1 MSIDKGYLVNMFGGD
16 LADFLENEFKA
27 PSEYDFLNKYIKNL
41 KKQISLSID
50 LEKVSSDEMS
60 IEDFEKTLKS
70 DIELSINYKGI
81 YVSGQI
87 DERYFY
93 EMLSFFNCNV
103 NPKVDTINNSLLF
116 ENVHYRIF
124 VNNIASDKKNLAIL
138 FKHEDKSDIESV
150 IKIYFLNSEIKDLND
165 DDILKLSYDTS
176 ELPYQSAY
184 YDYNTVSNLLDI
196 QDSLFNSY
204 THNPV
209 DYLLTL
215 GLIYKFKNLGWD
227 KDYINFIASNNR
239 AFNISNSKV
248 NVSLSRIFIEYL
260 SENKYIDGDDYS
272 LTEMGRTALSLLNY
286 IVPME
291 SFNYSNFFISISNII
306 SSQTILKDN
315 MLSISTGNGS
325 LFGIRD
331 EFFVDEKALMGMAT
345 GMFNNDTNYSLG
357 IANSVS
363 NLKKAKAVGYTSN
376 ISFTNTLDF
385 EICQELFNTFNNDMY
400 NVIGGLVAIKT
411 YNSNDTYFVNS
422 LIYRLLSRNGKITPY
437 ISEGNNKFIIFKNNS
452 GNIIGIV
459 KTKDFSCHKDYIGT
473 QDISLLINK
482 INKTYPVKINH
493 GVNFVDETP
502 TILGEGYVEKV
513 EISIEDFN
521 KMILVPF
528 KELRSTLN
536 LLNKDNYFSELNE
549 TEVLNKIIDQRKS
562 DYHTFVEGVKD
573 DMRKKLKAIEI
584 IYNYFVSVGN
594 EDKKSYYADLI
605 QDYNNK
611 IDNFRI

>member
-1 MSIDKGYLVNMFGGD
+1 MSMDKSYLTNLFGEN
-16 LADFLENEFKA
+16 LADFLENEFKD
-27 PSEYDFLNKYIKNL
+27 PSEYDFLNKYIKNF

-50 LEKVSSDEMS
+50 LDKVSNDEMS

-70 DIELSINYKGI
+70 DIELTVKYKGV

-87 DERYFY
+87 EERYFY
-93 EMLSFFNCNV
+93 EMISFFNCNV
-103 NPKVDTINNSLLF
+103 NPKLDTINNSLLF
-116 ENVHYRIF
+116 ENSHYRIF
-124 VNNIASDKKNLAIL
+124 VNNIASDRKNVAIL
-138 FKHEDKSDIESV
+138 FKHEDKSDIESI
-150 IKIYFLNSEIKDLND
+150 IKIYFSNSEIKDLDDND
-165 DDILKLSYDTS
+165 VLKLSYDTS
-176 ELPYQSAY
+176 ELEYQTSY
-184 YDYNTVSNLLDI
+184 YDYNTGSNLIDI
-196 QDSLFNSY
+196 QDALHNSY
-204 THNPV
+204 SHNPI

-227 KDYINFIASNNR
+227 KNYINFIASNNR
-239 AFNISNSKV
+239 AFNVLNSKV
-248 NVSLSRIFIEYL
+248 NISLSRIYIEYL
-260 SENKYIDGDDYS
+260 SENKYIDGEDYS

-291 SFNYSNFFISISNII
+291 SFNYSNFFVSISNMI
-306 SSQTILKDN
+306 SSQTILKEN
-315 MLSISTGNGS
+315 MLSISTGNSS

-331 EFFVDEKALMGMAT
+331 EFFVDETALMGMAT
-345 GMFNNDTNYSLG
+345 GMFSNDANYSLS

-411 YNSNDTYFVNS
+411 YNSIDTYFVNS

-437 ISEGNNKFIIFKNNS
+437 ISESNKSFVIFKNAS

-482 INKTYPVKINH
+482 IIKTYSVKLNH
-493 GVNFVDETP
+493 GINYVDETP
-502 TILGEGYVEKV
+502 TVLGEGYVEKA

-562 DYHTFVEGVKD
+562 DYHSFVEGVKD
-573 DMRKKLKAIEI
+573 DMRKKLKAVEI
-584 IYNYFVSVGN
+584 IYSYFVSVGN

-605 QDYNNK
+605 QNYNNK

>member
-1 MSIDKGYLVNMFGGD
+1 MSMDKSYLKNLFGEN
-16 LADFLENEFKA
+16 LADFLENEFKD
-27 PSEYDFLNKYIKNL
+27 PSEYDFLNKYIKNF

-50 LEKVSSDEMS
+50 LDKVSNDEMS

-70 DIELSINYKGI
+70 DIELTVKYKGV

-87 DERYFY
+87 EERYFY
-93 EMLSFFNCNV
+93 EMISFFNCNV
-103 NPKVDTINNSLLF
+103 NPKLDTINNSLLF
-116 ENVHYRIF
+116 ENSHYRIF
-124 VNNIASDKKNLAIL
+124 VNNIASDRKNVAIL
-138 FKHEDKSDIESV
+138 FKHEDKSDIESI
-150 IKIYFLNSEIKDLND
+150 IKIYFSNSEIKDLD
-165 DDILKLSYDTS
+165 DDEVLKLSYDTS
-176 ELPYQSAY
+176 ELEYQTSY
-184 YDYNTVSNLLDI
+184 YDYNTGSNLIDI
-196 QDSLFNSY
+196 QDALHNSY
-204 THNPV
+204 AHNPI

-227 KDYINFIASNNR
+227 KNYINFIASNNR
-239 AFNISNSKV
+239 AFNILNSKV
-248 NVSLSRIFIEYL
+248 NISLSRIYIEYL
-260 SENKYIDGDDYS
+260 SENKYIDDEDYS

-291 SFNYSNFFISISNII
+291 SFNYSNFFVSISNMI
-306 SSQTILKDN
+306 SSQTILKEN
-315 MLSISTGNGS
+315 MLSISTGNSS

-331 EFFVDEKALMGMAT
+331 EFFVDETALMGMAT
-345 GMFNNDTNYSLG
+345 GMFSNDANYSLS

-411 YNSNDTYFVNS
+411 YNSIDTYFVNS

-437 ISEGNNKFIIFKNNS
+437 ISESNKSFVIFKNAS

-482 INKTYPVKINH
+482 ISKTYSVKLNH
-493 GVNFVDETP
+493 GINYVDETP
-502 TILGEGYVEKV
+502 TVLGEGYVEKA

-562 DYHTFVEGVKD
+562 DYHSFVEGVKD
-573 DMRKKLKAIEI
+573 DMRKKLKAVEI

-605 QDYNNK
+605 QNYNNK

>member
-1 MSIDKGYLVNMFGGD
+1 M
-16 LADFLENEFKA
+16 
-27 PSEYDFLNKYIKNL
+27 
-41 KKQISLSID
+41 
-50 LEKVSSDEMS
+50 
-60 IEDFEKTLKS
+60 
-70 DIELSINYKGI
+70 
-81 YVSGQI
+81 
-87 DERYFY
+87 
-93 EMLSFFNCNV
+93 
-103 NPKVDTINNSLLF
+103 
-116 ENVHYRIF
+116 
-124 VNNIASDKKNLAIL
+124 
-138 FKHEDKSDIESV
+138 
-150 IKIYFLNSEIKDLND
+150 
-165 DDILKLSYDTS
+165 
-176 ELPYQSAY
+176 
-184 YDYNTVSNLLDI
+184 
-196 QDSLFNSY
+196 
-204 THNPV
+204 
-209 DYLLTL
+209 
-215 GLIYKFKNLGWD
+215 
-227 KDYINFIASNNR
+227 
-239 AFNISNSKV
+239 
-248 NVSLSRIFIEYL
+248 
-260 SENKYIDGDDYS
+260 
-272 LTEMGRTALSLLNY
+272 
-286 IVPME
+286 
-291 SFNYSNFFISISNII
+291 I
-306 SSQTILKDN
+306 SSQTILKEN
-315 MLSISTGNGS
+315 MLSISTGNSS

-331 EFFVDEKALMGMAT
+331 EFFVDETALMGMAT
-345 GMFNNDTNYSLG
+345 GMFSNDANYSLS

-411 YNSNDTYFVNS
+411 YNSIDTYFVNS

-437 ISEGNNKFIIFKNNS
+437 ISESNKSFVIFKNAS

-482 INKTYPVKINH
+482 ISKTYSVKLNH
-493 GVNFVDETP
+493 GINYVDETP
-502 TILGEGYVEKV
+502 TVLGEGYVEKA

-562 DYHTFVEGVKD
+562 DYHSFVEGVKD
-573 DMRKKLKAIEI
+573 DMRKKLKAVEI

-605 QDYNNK
+605 QNYNNK

>member
-1 MSIDKGYLVNMFGGD
+1 MSMDKSYLTNLFGEN
-16 LADFLENEFKA
+16 LADFLENEFKD
-27 PSEYDFLNKYIKNL
+27 PSEYDFLNKYIKNF

-50 LEKVSSDEMS
+50 LDKVSNDEMS

-70 DIELSINYKGI
+70 DIELTVKYKGV

-87 DERYFY
+87 EERYFY
-93 EMLSFFNCNV
+93 EMISFFNCNV
-103 NPKVDTINNSLLF
+103 NPKLDTINNSLLF
-116 ENVHYRIF
+116 ENSHYRIF
-124 VNNIASDKKNLAIL
+124 VNNIASDRKNVAIL
-138 FKHEDKSDIESV
+138 FKHEDKSDIESI
-150 IKIYFLNSEIKDLND
+150 IKIYFSSEIKDLD
-165 DDILKLSYDTS
+165 DNEVLKLSYDTS
-176 ELPYQSAY
+176 ELEYQTSY
-184 YDYNTVSNLLDI
+184 YDYNTGSNLIDI
-196 QDSLFNSY
+196 QDALHNSY
-204 THNPV
+204 SHNPI

-227 KDYINFIASNNR
+227 KNYINFIASNNR
-239 AFNISNSKV
+239 AFNVLNSKV
-248 NVSLSRIFIEYL
+248 NISLSRIYIEYL
-260 SENKYIDGDDYS
+260 SENKYIDGEDYS

-291 SFNYSNFFISISNII
+291 SFNYSNFFVSISNMI
-306 SSQTILKDN
+306 SSQTILKEN
-315 MLSISTGNGS
+315 MLSISTGNSS

-331 EFFVDEKALMGMAT
+331 EFFVDETALMGMAT
-345 GMFNNDTNYSLG
+345 GMFSNDANYSLS

-411 YNSNDTYFVNS
+411 YNSIDTYFVNS

-437 ISEGNNKFIIFKNNS
+437 ISESNKSFVIFKNAS

-482 INKTYPVKINH
+482 IIKTYSVKLNH
-493 GVNFVDETP
+493 GINYVDETP
-502 TILGEGYVEKV
+502 TVLGEGYVEKA

-562 DYHTFVEGVKD
+562 DYHSFVEGVKD
-573 DMRKKLKAIEI
+573 DMSKKLKAVEI
-584 IYNYFVSVGN
+584 IYSYFVSVGN

-605 QDYNNK
+605 QNYNNK

>member
-1 MSIDKGYLVNMFGGD
+1 MDKSYLTNLFGEN
-16 LADFLENEFKA
+16 LADFLENEFKD
-27 PSEYDFLNKYIKNL
+27 PSEYDFLNKYIKNF

-50 LEKVSSDEMS
+50 LDKVSNDEMS

-70 DIELSINYKGI
+70 DIELTVKYKGV

-87 DERYFY
+87 EERYFY
-93 EMLSFFNCNV
+93 EMISFFNCNV
-103 NPKVDTINNSLLF
+103 NPKLDTINNSLLF
-116 ENVHYRIF
+116 ENSHYRIF
-124 VNNIASDKKNLAIL
+124 VNNIASDRKNVAIL
-138 FKHEDKSDIESV
+138 FKHEDKSDIESI
-150 IKIYFLNSEIKDLND
+150 IKIYFSSEIKDLD
-165 DDILKLSYDTS
+165 DNEVLKLSYDTS
-176 ELPYQSAY
+176 ELEYQTSY
-184 YDYNTVSNLLDI
+184 YDYNTGSNLIDI
-196 QDSLFNSY
+196 QDALHNSY
-204 THNPV
+204 SHNPI

-227 KDYINFIASNNR
+227 KNYINFIASNNR
-239 AFNISNSKV
+239 AFNVLNSKV
-248 NVSLSRIFIEYL
+248 NISLSRIYIEYL
-260 SENKYIDGDDYS
+260 SENKYIDGEDYS

-291 SFNYSNFFISISNII
+291 SFNYSNFFVSISNMI
-306 SSQTILKDN
+306 SSQTILKEN
-315 MLSISTGNGS
+315 MLSISTGNSS

-331 EFFVDEKALMGMAT
+331 EFFVDETALMGMAT
-345 GMFNNDTNYSLG
+345 GMFSNDANYSLS

-411 YNSNDTYFVNS
+411 YNSIDTYFVNS

-437 ISEGNNKFIIFKNNS
+437 ISESNKSFVIFKNAS

-482 INKTYPVKINH
+482 IIKTYSVKLNH
-493 GVNFVDETP
+493 GINYVDETP
-502 TILGEGYVEKV
+502 TVLGEGYVEKA

-562 DYHTFVEGVKD
+562 DYHSFVEGVKD
-573 DMRKKLKAIEI
+573 DMSKKLKAVEI
-584 IYNYFVSVGN
+584 IYSYFVSVGN

-605 QDYNNK
+605 QNYNNK

>member
-1 MSIDKGYLVNMFGGD
+1 MDKSYLKNLFGEN
-16 LADFLENEFKA
+16 LADFLENEFKD
-27 PSEYDFLNKYIKNL
+27 PSEYDFLNKYIKNF

-50 LEKVSSDEMS
+50 LDKVSNDEMS

-70 DIELSINYKGI
+70 DIELTVKYKGV

-87 DERYFY
+87 EERYFY
-93 EMLSFFNCNV
+93 EMISFFNCNV
-103 NPKVDTINNSLLF
+103 NPKLDTINNSLLF
-116 ENVHYRIF
+116 ENSHYRIF
-124 VNNIASDKKNLAIL
+124 VNNIASDRKNVAIL
-138 FKHEDKSDIESV
+138 FKHEDKSDIESI
-150 IKIYFLNSEIKDLND
+150 IKIYFSNSEIKDLD
-165 DDILKLSYDTS
+165 DDEVLKLSYDTS
-176 ELPYQSAY
+176 ELEYQTSY
-184 YDYNTVSNLLDI
+184 YDYNTGSNLIDI
-196 QDSLFNSY
+196 QDALHNSY
-204 THNPV
+204 AHNPI

-227 KDYINFIASNNR
+227 KNYINFIASNNR
-239 AFNISNSKV
+239 AFNILNSKV
-248 NVSLSRIFIEYL
+248 NISLSRIYIEYL
-260 SENKYIDGDDYS
+260 SENKYIDGEDYS

-291 SFNYSNFFISISNII
+291 SFNYSNFFVSISNMI
-306 SSQTILKDN
+306 SSQTILKEN
-315 MLSISTGNGS
+315 MLSISTGNSS

-331 EFFVDEKALMGMAT
+331 EFFVDETALMGMAT
-345 GMFNNDTNYSLG
+345 GMFSNDANYSLS

-411 YNSNDTYFVNS
+411 YNSIDTYFVNS

-437 ISEGNNKFIIFKNNS
+437 ISESNKSFVIFKNAS

-482 INKTYPVKINH
+482 ISKTYSVKLNH
-493 GVNFVDETP
+493 GINYVDETP
-502 TILGEGYVEKV
+502 TVLGEGYVEKA

-562 DYHTFVEGVKD
+562 DYHSFVGGVKD
-573 DMRKKLKAIEI
+573 DMRKKLKAVEI

-605 QDYNNK
+605 QNYNNK

>member
-1 MSIDKGYLVNMFGGD
+1 MSMDKSYLKNLFGEN
-16 LADFLENEFKA
+16 LADFLENEFKD
-27 PSEYDFLNKYIKNL
+27 PSEYDFLNKYIKNF

-50 LEKVSSDEMS
+50 LDKVSNDEMS

-70 DIELSINYKGI
+70 DIELTVKYKGV

-87 DERYFY
+87 EERYFY
-93 EMLSFFNCNV
+93 EMISFFNCNV
-103 NPKVDTINNSLLF
+103 NPKLDTINNSLLF
-116 ENVHYRIF
+116 ENSHYRIF
-124 VNNIASDKKNLAIL
+124 VNNIASDRKNVAIL
-138 FKHEDKSDIESV
+138 FKHEDKSDIESI
-150 IKIYFLNSEIKDLND
+150 IKIYFSNSEIKDLD
-165 DDILKLSYDTS
+165 DDEVLKLSYDTS
-176 ELPYQSAY
+176 ELEYQTSY
-184 YDYNTVSNLLDI
+184 YDYNTGSNLIDI
-196 QDSLFNSY
+196 QDALHNSY
-204 THNPV
+204 AHNPI

-227 KDYINFIASNNR
+227 KNYINFIASNNR
-239 AFNISNSKV
+239 AFNILNSKV
-248 NVSLSRIFIEYL
+248 NISLSRIYIEYL
-260 SENKYIDGDDYS
+260 SENKYIDGEDYS

-291 SFNYSNFFISISNII
+291 SFNYSNFFVSISNMI
-306 SSQTILKDN
+306 SSQTILKEN
-315 MLSISTGNGS
+315 MLSISTGNSS

-331 EFFVDEKALMGMAT
+331 EFFVDETALMGMAT
-345 GMFNNDTNYSLG
+345 GMFSNDANYSLS

-411 YNSNDTYFVNS
+411 YNSIDTYFVNS

-437 ISEGNNKFIIFKNNS
+437 ISESNKSFVIFKNAS

-482 INKTYPVKINH
+482 ISKTYSVKLNH
-493 GVNFVDETP
+493 GINYVDETP
-502 TILGEGYVEKV
+502 TVLGEGYVEKA

-562 DYHTFVEGVKD
+562 DYHSFVEGVKD
-573 DMRKKLKAIEI
+573 DMRKKLKAVEI

-605 QDYNNK
+605 QNYNNK

>member
-1 MSIDKGYLVNMFGGD
+1 MSMDKSYLKNLFGEN
-16 LADFLENEFKA
+16 LADFLENEFKD
-27 PSEYDFLNKYIKNL
+27 PSEYDFLNKYIKNF

-50 LEKVSSDEMS
+50 LDKVSNDEMS

-70 DIELSINYKGI
+70 DIELTVKYKGV

-87 DERYFY
+87 EERYFY
-93 EMLSFFNCNV
+93 EMISFFNCNV
-103 NPKVDTINNSLLF
+103 NPKLDTINNSLLF
-116 ENVHYRIF
+116 ENSHYRIF
-124 VNNIASDKKNLAIL
+124 VNNIASDRKNVAIL
-138 FKHEDKSDIESV
+138 FKHEDKSDIESI
-150 IKIYFLNSEIKDLND
+150 IKIYFSNSEIKDLD
-165 DDILKLSYDTS
+165 DDEVLKLSYDTS
-176 ELPYQSAY
+176 ELEYQTSY
-184 YDYNTVSNLLDI
+184 YDYNTGSNLIDI
-196 QDSLFNSY
+196 QDALHNSY
-204 THNPV
+204 AHNPI

-227 KDYINFIASNNR
+227 KNYINFIASNNR
-239 AFNISNSKV
+239 AFNILNSKV
-248 NVSLSRIFIEYL
+248 NISLSRIYIEYL
-260 SENKYIDGDDYS
+260 SENKYIDGEDYS

-291 SFNYSNFFISISNII
+291 SFNYSNFFVSISNMI
-306 SSQTILKDN
+306 SSQTILKEN
-315 MLSISTGNGS
+315 MLSISTGNSS

-331 EFFVDEKALMGMAT
+331 EFFVDETALMGMAT
-345 GMFNNDTNYSLG
+345 GMFSNDANYSLS

-411 YNSNDTYFVNS
+411 YNSIDTYFVNS

-437 ISEGNNKFIIFKNNS
+437 ISESNKSFVIFKNAS

-482 INKTYPVKINH
+482 ISKTYSVKLNH
-493 GVNFVDETP
+493 GINYVDETP
-502 TILGEGYVEKV
+502 TVLGEGYVEKA

-562 DYHTFVEGVKD
+562 DYHSFVGGVKD
-573 DMRKKLKAIEI
+573 DMRKKLKAVEI

-605 QDYNNK
+605 QNYNNK

>member
-1 MSIDKGYLVNMFGGD
+1 MSMDKSYLTNLFGED
-16 LADFLENEFKA
+16 LADFLENEFKE
-27 PSEYDFLNKYIKNL
+27 PTEYDFLNKYIKNL

-50 LEKVSSDEMS
+50 LDKVSNDEMS
-60 IEDFEKTLKS
+60 IDDFEKTLKS
-70 DIELSINYKGI
+70 DIELSVKYKGV

-87 DERYFY
+87 EEKYFY
-93 EMLSFFNCNV
+93 EMISFFNCNV
-103 NPKVDTINNSLLF
+103 NPKSDTINNSLLF
-116 ENVHYRIF
+116 ENSHYRIF
-124 VNNIASDKKNLAIL
+124 VNNIASDRKNVAIL
-138 FKHEDKSDIESV
+138 FKHEDKSDIESI
-150 IKIYFLNSEIKDLND
+150 IKIYFNNSEIKDLD
-165 DDILKLSYDTS
+165 DDEVLKLSYDTS
-176 ELPYQSAY
+176 ELQYQTSY
-184 YDYNTVSNLLDI
+184 YDYNTGSNLIDI
-196 QDSLFNSY
+196 QDALHNSY
-204 THNPV
+204 SHNPI

-227 KDYINFIASNNR
+227 KNYINFIASNNR
-239 AFNISNSKV
+239 AFNLLNSKV
-248 NVSLSRIFIEYL
+248 NISLSRVYVDYL
-260 SENKYIDGDDYS
+260 SENKYIDSEDYS

-291 SFNYSNFFISISNII
+291 SFNYSNFFVSISNMI
-306 SSQTILKDN
+306 SSQTILKEN
-315 MLSISTGNGS
+315 MLSVSMGNSS

-345 GMFNNDTNYSLG
+345 GMFSNDANYSLS
-357 IANSVS
+357 IANSLS
-363 NLKKAKAVGYTSN
+363 NLKKAKAIGYTSN

-411 YNSNDTYFVNS
+411 YSSTDTYFVNS

-437 ISEGNNKFIIFKNNS
+437 ISESNNSFVIFKNAS

-482 INKTYPVKINH
+482 ISKTYSVKLNH
-493 GVNFVDETP
+493 GINYVDETP
-502 TILGEGYVEKV
+502 TILGEGYIEKA

-562 DYHTFVEGVKD
+562 DYHSFVEGVKD
-573 DMRKKLKAIEI
+573 DMRKKLKAVEI

-605 QDYNNK
+605 QNYNNK

>member
-1 MSIDKGYLVNMFGGD
+1 MDKSYLKNLFGEN
-16 LADFLENEFKA
+16 LADFLENEFKD
-27 PSEYDFLNKYIKNL
+27 PSEYDFLNKYIKNF

-50 LEKVSSDEMS
+50 LDKVSNDEMS

-70 DIELSINYKGI
+70 DIELTVKYKGV

-87 DERYFY
+87 EERYFY
-93 EMLSFFNCNV
+93 EMISFFNCNV
-103 NPKVDTINNSLLF
+103 NPKLDTINNSLLF
-116 ENVHYRIF
+116 ENSHYRIF
-124 VNNIASDKKNLAIL
+124 VNNIASDRKNVAIL
-138 FKHEDKSDIESV
+138 FKHEDKSDIESI
-150 IKIYFLNSEIKDLND
+150 IKIYFSNSEIKDLD
-165 DDILKLSYDTS
+165 DDEVLKLSYDTS
-176 ELPYQSAY
+176 ELEYQTSY
-184 YDYNTVSNLLDI
+184 YDYNTGSNLIDI
-196 QDSLFNSY
+196 QDALHNSY
-204 THNPV
+204 AHNPI

-227 KDYINFIASNNR
+227 KNYINFIASNNR
-239 AFNISNSKV
+239 AFNILNSKV
-248 NVSLSRIFIEYL
+248 NISLSRIYIEYL
-260 SENKYIDGDDYS
+260 SENKYIDDEDYS

-291 SFNYSNFFISISNII
+291 SFNYSNFFVSISNMI
-306 SSQTILKDN
+306 SSQTILKEN
-315 MLSISTGNGS
+315 MLSISTGNSS

-331 EFFVDEKALMGMAT
+331 EFFVDETALMGMAT
-345 GMFNNDTNYSLG
+345 GMFSNDANYSLS

-411 YNSNDTYFVNS
+411 YNSIDTYFVNS

-437 ISEGNNKFIIFKNNS
+437 ISESNKSFVIFKNAS

-482 INKTYPVKINH
+482 ISKTYSVKLNH
-493 GVNFVDETP
+493 GINYVDETP
-502 TILGEGYVEKV
+502 TVLGEGYVEKA

-562 DYHTFVEGVKD
+562 DYHSFVEGVKD
-573 DMRKKLKAIEI
+573 DMRKKLKAVEI

-605 QDYNNK
+605 QNYNNK

>member
-1 MSIDKGYLVNMFGGD
+1 MDKSYLKNLFGEN
-16 LADFLENEFKA
+16 LADFLENEFKD
-27 PSEYDFLNKYIKNL
+27 PSEYDFLNKYIKNF

-50 LEKVSSDEMS
+50 LDKVSNDEMS

-70 DIELSINYKGI
+70 DIELTVKYKGV

-87 DERYFY
+87 EERYFY
-93 EMLSFFNCNV
+93 EMISFFNCNV
-103 NPKVDTINNSLLF
+103 NPKLDTINNSLLF
-116 ENVHYRIF
+116 ENSHYRIF
-124 VNNIASDKKNLAIL
+124 VNNIASDRKNVAIL
-138 FKHEDKSDIESV
+138 FKHEDKSDIESI
-150 IKIYFLNSEIKDLND
+150 IKIYFSNSEIKDLD
-165 DDILKLSYDTS
+165 DDEVLKLSYDTS
-176 ELPYQSAY
+176 ELEYQTSY
-184 YDYNTVSNLLDI
+184 YDYNTGSNLIDI
-196 QDSLFNSY
+196 QDALHNSY
-204 THNPV
+204 AHNPI

-227 KDYINFIASNNR
+227 KNYINFIASNNR
-239 AFNISNSKV
+239 AFNILNSKV
-248 NVSLSRIFIEYL
+248 NISLSRIYIEYL
-260 SENKYIDGDDYS
+260 SENKYIDGEDYS

-291 SFNYSNFFISISNII
+291 SFNYSNFFVSISNMI
-306 SSQTILKDN
+306 SSQTILKEN
-315 MLSISTGNGS
+315 MLSISTGNSS

-331 EFFVDEKALMGMAT
+331 EFFVDETALMGMAT
-345 GMFNNDTNYSLG
+345 GMFSNDANYSLS

-411 YNSNDTYFVNS
+411 YNSIDTYFVNS

-437 ISEGNNKFIIFKNNS
+437 ISESNKSFVIFKNAS

-482 INKTYPVKINH
+482 ISKTYSVKLNH
-493 GVNFVDETP
+493 GINYVDETP
-502 TILGEGYVEKV
+502 TVLGEGYVEKA

-562 DYHTFVEGVKD
+562 DYHSFVEGVKD
-573 DMRKKLKAIEI
+573 DMRKKLKAVEI

-605 QDYNNK
+605 QNYNNK